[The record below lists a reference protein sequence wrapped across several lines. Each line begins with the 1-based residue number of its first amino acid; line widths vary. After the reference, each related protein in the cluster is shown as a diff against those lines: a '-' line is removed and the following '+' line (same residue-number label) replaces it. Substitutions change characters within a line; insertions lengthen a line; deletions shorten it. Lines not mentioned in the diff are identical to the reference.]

1 MSKKRRKKKAIITL
15 FFIIIMFSVILYF
28 LLFKLKSKDS
38 IAIAEIKNY
47 GYTLEK
53 RDTKLMQDTFYSLN
67 EVLEKSEI
75 DYEKYAEY
83 LSKLFIIDLYT
94 LNNKNSKYD
103 VGGVEYIYSSHRDNY
118 QLKVQDTL
126 YKYLE
131 EKSVRKQKLPI
142 VSEIN
147 VSNIENSETYT
158 ANEVKYEAYSLNV
171 KWQYEKDLG
180 YDNAGNIILIKVD
193 NMLYIAEFTP
203 EVDEWKKY

>member
-203 EVDEWKKY
+203 EVDE